1 MARNAILAGA
11 TLVIVGIVVTIASDS
26 ESVTSLIPAFIG
38 AVFVGLGLLARAKP
52 DLNHHVMHAAA
63 GLALLGVLGSLGSA
77 VGRGSEGWA
86 LVAQLATVVIL
97 GGFLYRAVQSFRAAR
112 LAREADAVM
121 LRAQMPGFQIMMT
134 SCTTNSSVSTLPPT
148 CSLRST
154 EASPAA
160 TPFSPGRTRA

>member
-1 MARNAILAGA
+1 MHVTSRPTSETRACRFGSKRHASRRTTTIDIAI
-11 TLVIVGIVVTIASDS
+11 VTIASDS
-26 ESVTSLIPAFIG
+26 ESATSLIPAFIG

-86 LVAQLATVVIL
+86 LIAQLATVVIL

-112 LAREADAVM
+112 LAREA
-121 LRAQMPGFQIMMT
+121 G
-134 SCTTNSSVSTLPPT
+134 
-148 CSLRST
+148 
-154 EASPAA
+154 AA
-160 TPFSPGRTRA
+160 

>member
-11 TLVIVGIVVTIASDS
+11 TLVVIGIVVTIASDS
-26 ESVTSLIPAFIG
+26 ESVTSLIPAF
-38 AVFVGLGLLARAKP
+38 GLLARAKP

-112 LAREADAVM
+112 LAREA
-121 LRAQMPGFQIMMT
+121 G
-134 SCTTNSSVSTLPPT
+134 
-148 CSLRST
+148 
-154 EASPAA
+154 AA
-160 TPFSPGRTRA
+160 